1 MTEPHPPIADKLRD
15 LIADFLGVPPAE
27 LTPDRKLEEFN
38 VDSFDFIEI
47 LYLIEDKTGLEIPAS
62 PTELRGKIDCIGDIY
77 RLAEEYAIA
86 ANQKQASN
94 G

>member
-1 MTEPHPPIADKLRD
+1 MSESQTPIASRLRD

-27 LTPDRKLEEFN
+27 LTPERRLEEFN
-38 VDSFDFIEI
+38 IDSFDFIEI
-47 LYLIEDKTGLEIPAS
+47 LYLIEDKTGLEIPSS

-77 RLAEEYAIA
+77 RMAEEYEIA
-86 ANQKQASN
+86 ANQKQAST